1 MTKSTTQKAV
11 SYLRV
16 STVRQGESGL
26 GLEAQRDSVARY
38 LAGIGATLVR
48 EFEEVETGKGSNALD
63 KRPKLRDAIALAKKQ
78 KAILVIAKLDRLAR
92 NVHFISGLM
101 ETGIEFRCC
110 DFPTADRTMLHM
122 YAVMAEHEGRRISQR
137 VSEALQAKKRRG
149 ETVGNAASLVPM
161 NGVRSTQAAEFAA
174 KLQPMLSGLMAKK
187 LNQRAMVSELNSV
200 GIKTARGGEWSLVQL
215 QRVLSRLPAD
225 A

>member
-1 MTKSTTQKAV
+1 MSKSTTQKAV

-38 LAGIGATLVR
+38 LASIGASLVQ

-137 VSEALQAKKRRG
+137 VSDALQAKKRRG
-149 ETVGNAASLVPM
+149 EVVGNAASLVSL
-161 NGVRSTQAAEFAA
+161 NGVRSAQATEFAA
-174 KLQPMLSGLMAKK
+174 KLQPVLSGLIAKN
-187 LNQRAMVSELNSV
+187 LNQRAMVAELNAV
-200 GIKTARGGEWSLVQL
+200 GIKTARGGEWSLMQL
-215 QRVLSRLPAD
+215 QRVLARMDCRA
-225 A
+225 

>member
-1 MTKSTTQKAV
+1 MSKSTTQKAV

-26 GLEAQRDSVARY
+26 GLEAQRDSVERY
-38 LAGIGATLVR
+38 LAGIGATLVQ
-48 EFEEVETGKGSNALD
+48 EFEEVETGKGSNALA
-63 KRPKLRDAIALAKKQ
+63 KRPQLRDAIALAKKH

-137 VSEALQAKKRRG
+137 VSDALQAKKRRG
-149 ETVGNAASLVPM
+149 EVVGNAASLVPT
-161 NGVRSTQAAEFAA
+161 NGVRSTQAAAFAD
-174 KLQPMLSGLMAKK
+174 KLRPTLESFVAEGMT
-187 LNQRAMVSELNSV
+187 QRAIADRLNELGV
-200 GIKTARGGEWSLVQL
+200 KTARGGEWSLMQL
-215 QRVLSRLPAD
+215 QRVLSRLEVA
-225 A
+225 